1 MERCLVLK
9 GGRQLPNWRCP
20 ARRPGY
26 WEYFPGVIG
35 LLQAVETINIL
46 LGAGDPLVGR
56 LLHYDALAARFVEI
70 KAERDPKCRYCAD
83 GVAFPGYADYQE
95 LCSSSA

>member
-1 MERCLVLK
+1 MPPPGCGALSRPERRAPTPELALSCEEAGVL
-9 GGRQLPNWRCP
+9 GIL
-20 ARRPGY
+20 
-26 WEYFPGVIG
+26 PGVIG

-83 GVAFPGYADYQE
+83 GVAFPGYAD
-95 LCSSSA
+95 